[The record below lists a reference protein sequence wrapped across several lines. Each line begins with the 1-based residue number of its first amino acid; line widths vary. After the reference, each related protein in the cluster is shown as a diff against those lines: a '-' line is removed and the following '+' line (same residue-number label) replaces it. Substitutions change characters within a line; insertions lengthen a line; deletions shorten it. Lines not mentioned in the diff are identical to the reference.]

1 MPALLLPLGLAG
13 CLGQAMQAPTESV
26 GGQVMEVDISAQRSR
41 VAAQNTEAGYLGLI
55 ELTADSIIRMT
66 DDPVVARN
74 ALAWKANAIPAIQR
88 ALHNADPLISWVDG
102 RTLLEQMRQFFD
114 VGAGRDLFGEEQSIA
129 VGALDEAG
137 AIFDRLL
144 QEEVSEG
151 DYGRISEFVRSW
163 TAEHPLD
170 NGLFVRDPVAQVI
183 ARELGSAQLGGLD
196 AVGRLEALAVDTH
209 LMAQSYLTYTPKVL
223 LWQAELMAAD
233 MFDTGSLGPLLDD
246 VDRMAVMQ
254 AATRLLESTPELI
267 AAERR
272 AAFAELAALTEREG
286 ADLATAVAAERVT
299 ILNEVARVVR
309 EERSALTRDVE
320 AALIA
325 AMREGGSQATAVV
338 DHVLLRAGVGLLALV
353 LLIGIAQYVLLRR
366 FLVSRERRPTAG

>member
-1 MPALLLPLGLAG
+1 
-13 CLGQAMQAPTESV
+13 
-26 GGQVMEVDISAQRSR
+26 
-41 VAAQNTEAGYLGLI
+41 
-55 ELTADSIIRMT
+55 
-66 DDPVVARN
+66 
-74 ALAWKANAIPAIQR
+74 
-88 ALHNADPLISWVDG
+88 
-102 RTLLEQMRQFFD
+102 MRLFFD
-114 VGAGRDLFGEEQSIA
+114 VGAGRDLFGEEQPIA
-129 VGALDEAG
+129 VGALDEAS
-137 AIFDRLL
+137 ALFDRLV

-151 DYGRISEFVRSW
+151 DYARISEFVHSW
-163 TAEHPLD
+163 AAEHPLD

-183 ARELGSAQLGGLD
+183 ARELGNAQLGGLD

-233 MFDTGSLGPLLDD
+233 MIDTGSLGPLLED

-286 ADLATAVAAERVT
+286 ADLAIAVAAERAT

>member
-26 GGQVMEVDISAQRSR
+26 GGQVMEVDVSAQRSR

-74 ALAWKANAIPAIQR
+74 ALTWKANAIPAIQR

-102 RTLLEQMRQFFD
+102 WTLLEQMRLFFD
-114 VGAGRDLFGEEQSIA
+114 VGAGRDLFGEEQPIA
-129 VGALDEAG
+129 VGALDEAS
-137 AIFDRLL
+137 ALFDRLV

-151 DYGRISEFVRSW
+151 DYARISEFVHSW
-163 TAEHPLD
+163 AAEHPLD

-183 ARELGSAQLGGLD
+183 ARELGNARLGGLD

-233 MFDTGSLGPLLDD
+233 MFDSGSLDPLLDD

-309 EERSALTRDVE
+309 EERSVLTRDVE